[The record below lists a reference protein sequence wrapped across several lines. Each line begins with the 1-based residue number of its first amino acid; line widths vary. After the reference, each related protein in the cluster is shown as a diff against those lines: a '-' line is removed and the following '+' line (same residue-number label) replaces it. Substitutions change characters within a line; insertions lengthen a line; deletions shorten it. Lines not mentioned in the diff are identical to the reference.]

1 MKKECKGEKSEDS
14 DVSNENDGPNC
25 VESVNDGTF
34 DDKTG
39 EENEKETEKKLSTG
53 SNLSSNSIGSFD
65 LLEPGNNGA
74 APIPTTEDHPKS
86 ETKDQSVNF
95 EEDVANVLAISEGL
109 EIPEKTQADVPENDE
124 KSKTS
129 ADVGELPTKSDAEK
143 NETTLATSENNEGAQ
158 TASSSHVLPKEKET
172 PKTGS
177 PKSPKIIIR
186 HPDDSGQNKRKSSEI
201 DENAAKIPHVP
212 HVLEKDQK
220 EKSAVESDEIV
231 MLQRN
236 SYFDH
241 RLSAQ
246 INILMD
252 EKIKKAQQSTSR
264 RRAISET
271 RSEDFLPDLTD
282 SEAAIFRFL
291 AENNRN
297 VERQLE
303 FKNVFRTLK
312 FGDLFE
318 KVTAADDRGVLNIY
332 EISIIFM
339 LSLAILVFFVSLL

>member
-1 MKKECKGEKSEDS
+1 MKKECKGKKSEDS
-14 DVSNENDGPNC
+14 DVLNGNNGLNC
-25 VESVNDGTF
+25 VDLVNDGTF

-39 EENEKETEKKLSTG
+39 ETEKKLSTG

-65 LLEPGNNGA
+65 LLEAGA
-74 APIPTTEDHPKS
+74 APSPTTEDHPES
-86 ETKDQSVNF
+86 ETKDQNVNY
-95 EEDVANVLAISEGL
+95 EGDVASVPEFNEGL
-109 EIPEKTQADVPENDE
+109 EIPKKTQADVPENDE
-124 KSKTS
+124 QSKTS
-129 ADVGELPTKSDAEK
+129 ADVGELPSKSDAEK
-143 NETTLATSENNEGAQ
+143 TETTLATSENNEGAPE
-158 TASSSHVLPKEKET
+158 AFSSYVLPKEKEA

-177 PKSPKIIIR
+177 PKSPRIIVC

-252 EKIKKAQQSTSR
+252 EKIKKAQRSTFR

-271 RSEDFLPDLTD
+271 RSEDFLQDLTD
-282 SEAAIFRFL
+282 SEAAILRFL

-297 VERQLE
+297 VERQL
-303 FKNVFRTLK
+303 
-312 FGDLFE
+312 
-318 KVTAADDRGVLNIY
+318 
-332 EISIIFM
+332 
-339 LSLAILVFFVSLL
+339 